1 MGAVILQQIS
11 DLSDEETMEAIAF
24 NGRWHCALDI
34 HDPNDEN
41 SYLCL
46 RTLWK
51 FRTMATKENVEDTV
65 FQAITDK
72 LRGHFE
78 VETDKQRI
86 DSVHVFS
93 NMKKL
98 GRIKIFATTIKAFL
112 TDMDRRFPS
121 LSADVIPQDLR
132 ERYLGNKGI
141 GFFQGKTF

>member
-1 MGAVILQQIS
+1 
-11 DLSDEETMEAIAF
+11 MEAIAF

-98 GRIKIFATTIKAFL
+98 
-112 TDMDRRFPS
+112 D
-121 LSADVIPQDLR
+121 
-132 ERYLGNKGI
+132 E
-141 GFFQGKTF
+141 